1 MASGFVDLLK
11 LPALASFRASQVTL
25 VVKNPPANAGDARDS
40 GSIPALGRSPGGGH
54 DNPLQYSS
62 LGNPVEREAWQAI
75 VHEVA
80 KSQTRLKQLSTCTLA
95 NFVVIFYLIIPDV
108 RALHFLLK

>member
-1 MASGFVDLLK
+1 MAFGFVDLLK

-62 LGNPVEREAWQAI
+62 LGNPVEREAN
-75 VHEVA
+75 VA
-80 KSQTRLKQLSTCTLA
+80 RARPYGLLDSPGSTVYGIL
-95 NFVVIFYLIIPDV
+95 
-108 RALHFLLK
+108 